1 MSLVGCRQDLANRKR
16 DREAERARK
25 AIQDVKDY
33 EVYRCDD
40 EPRRGLMIDDAEFIF
55 LLFACSF
62 VCSFQGSD
70 GGHIVTTA
78 KRA

>member
-1 MSLVGCRQDLANRKR
+1 M
-16 DREAERARK
+16 
-25 AIQDVKDY
+25 
-33 EVYRCDD
+33 YRCDD